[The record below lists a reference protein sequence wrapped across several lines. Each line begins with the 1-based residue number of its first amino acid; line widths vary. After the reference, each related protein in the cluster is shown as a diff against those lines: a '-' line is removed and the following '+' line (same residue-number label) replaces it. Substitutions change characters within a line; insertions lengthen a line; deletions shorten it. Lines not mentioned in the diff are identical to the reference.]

1 MSPFLQD
8 QSSKLEAQLSS
19 ATERLSSSQSDI
31 AQLRQQVASAERR
44 AEDKEASSLQTQEKF
59 SAIFDSLRAD
69 HEKVGGYGRRV
80 GRGVAVMNSVD
91 AHPQSKASLEE
102 RYCVLSE
109 QLMSTK
115 EALARSEVEAN
126 GHQMECERLR
136 QELSSMKEAHSEL
149 EETLQATEEAYHE
162 VERERKDM
170 ETLAKETEEKVRSLK
185 TPGLLNC
192 SAKLHVVSYPLSLLL
207 GDPPSGCCSG
217 GFAGG
222 GWSTGT
228 GPTTAGGQPSAV
240 PFPRP
245 GEHSEC
251 PEREEYHNRA
261 KGENIV

>member
-69 HEKVGGYGRRV
+69 HEKVGGCGRRV

-185 TPGLLNC
+185 TPELLC
-192 SAKLHVVSYPLSLLL
+192 KTT
-207 GDPPSGCCSG
+207 CCELPTIP
-217 GFAGG
+217 AV
-222 GWSTGT
+222 GWSSLRLLFWRLRWWRLVNGHR
-228 GPTTAGGQPSAV
+228 PNNSRWPAFSS
-240 PFPRP
+240 PFPTPRRTLRVFRGRRVP
-245 GEHSEC
+245 
-251 PEREEYHNRA
+251 
-261 KGENIV
+261 

>member
-1 MSPFLQD
+1 M
-8 QSSKLEAQLSS
+8 
-19 ATERLSSSQSDI
+19 
-31 AQLRQQVASAERR
+31 
-44 AEDKEASSLQTQEKF
+44 
-59 SAIFDSLRAD
+59 
-69 HEKVGGYGRRV
+69 
-80 GRGVAVMNSVD
+80 AVMNSVD

-185 TPGLLNC
+185 TPELLC
-192 SAKLHVVSYPLSLLL
+192 KTTHCELPTISAV
-207 GDPPSGCCSG
+207 
-217 GFAGG
+217 
-222 GWSTGT
+222 GWS
-228 GPTTAGGQPSAV
+228 SLRLL
-240 PFPRP
+240 FWRL
-245 GEHSEC
+245 
-251 PEREEYHNRA
+251 R
-261 KGENIV
+261 